1 MRKDTF
7 RLRYRYYIES
17 RSWSSEGMP
26 RGQSLIEFAL
36 TMPLLIALL
45 VGILLLAWIG
55 FSYVSITSAARMG
68 VRHMVSYPIEPEDAG
83 RFANADAEITHIVT
97 ASTPIINWSEA
108 EITLQPQ
115 PPESRL
121 VGGMNPL
128 YMSVDIV
135 YPMNLPT
142 VRIPYVLSE
151 GSFYL
156 VPPIT
161 LRVTSRMRLD

>member
-1 MRKDTF
+1 
-7 RLRYRYYIES
+7 
-17 RSWSSEGMP
+17 
-26 RGQSLIEFAL
+26 
-36 TMPLLIALL
+36 MPLLIALL

-68 VRHMVSYPIEPEDAG
+68 VRHMVSYPIEPEDTG
-83 RFANADAEITHIVT
+83 RFADADAEITHIVT
-97 ASTPIINWSEA
+97 ASTPIINWPEA
-108 EITLQPQ
+108 EITIQPQ

-128 YMSVDIV
+128 YMSVGIV

-142 VRIPYVLSE
+142 VRIPYVISE

-156 VPPIT
+156 IPPIT